1 MRVIFAIALAL
12 SVVISGQ
19 PGLAATTSP
28 VVYLALG
35 DSLAAGFGASSIEHT
50 AYVPRFFQYLRGT
63 AHGGVDTLLNLGIGG
78 DTSYWFLTGTP
89 WGAGPQL
96 QQALAA
102 ISDPTTDTG
111 VVTLDIGANDLLN
124 TLFRDPACLD
134 IASVACRA
142 AMAATLAAFAA
153 NLQTI
158 LGALNAAL
166 AADPGA
172 EQIFLMTYP
181 NIWGGTGDPLE
192 PVADALLLGTD
203 LAIDC
208 AANAGDATKVGL
220 NDLVACVGMAFGA
233 VIVDGYGAIG
243 DGALYLTHI
252 DEGDI
257 HPTDAGYAALAKAFI
272 DAEKAR

>member
-1 MRVIFAIALAL
+1 MRVLFAIALAVTL
-12 SVVISGQ
+12 VTSGHAA
-19 PGLAATTSP
+19 LAATTSP
-28 VVYLALG
+28 VLYLALG
-35 DSLAAGFGASSIEHT
+35 DSAAAGVGASSIEHT
-50 AYVPRFFQYLRGT
+50 AYVPRFFHYLRGK
-63 AHGGVDTLLNLGIGG
+63 AHGGVDTLVNLAIGG

-96 QQALAA
+96 QQALVA
-102 ISDPTTDTG
+102 INDPTTDTA

-124 TLFRDPACLD
+124 TLFGDPACQD
-134 IASVACRA
+134 ISSMACRA

-172 EQIFLMTYP
+172 ERIFLMTYP

-192 PVADALLLGTD
+192 QLADTLLLGTD
-203 LAIDC
+203 LTIDC
-208 AANAGDATKVGL
+208 AANAGDPTKVGL
-220 NDLVACVGMAFGA
+220 NDLLACIGIALGA

-252 DEGDI
+252 EEGDI
-257 HPTDAGYAALAKAFI
+257 HPTDAGYAALARAFM